1 MVITKLRQQSHLNI
15 LVFIEIFQ
23 GKKIHIWVP
32 PSAKIYIFWT
42 TFHQIHTILDL
53 KNVWVK
59 PSLWPK
65 ILRDQLVLMIRSSF
79 WTYAGPHII
88 RQPQSERW
96 LTCFGFFL
104 INFQIWLNNLLI
116 WLKPLPWLIGYINI
130 NTYIYVCVTN
140 SQINS
145 IFVVLRNSAI
155 TYVTGS
161 HVWVIWRL
169 LSLFWSNIDC
179 YVLRNFKGNLAD

>member
-1 MVITKLRQQSHLNI
+1 MVITKLQQQSHLNI

-42 TFHQIHTILDL
+42 TFHQIHTISDL

-130 NTYIYVCVTN
+130 NTYIYVCDQFTN
-140 SQINS
+140 QQYLCCFEKFCNYLCDWFTYLSHLEI
-145 IFVVLRNSAI
+145 IITVLEQ
-155 TYVTGS
+155 
-161 HVWVIWRL
+161 HWL
-169 LSLFWSNIDC
+169 LC
-179 YVLRNFKGNLAD
+179 T